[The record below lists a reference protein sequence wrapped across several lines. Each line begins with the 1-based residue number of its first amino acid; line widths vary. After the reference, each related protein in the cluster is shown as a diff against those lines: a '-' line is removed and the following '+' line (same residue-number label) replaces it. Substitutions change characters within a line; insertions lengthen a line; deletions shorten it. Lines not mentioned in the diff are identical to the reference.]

1 MTFTGANQNYVTFQ
15 LGEEQF
21 AIEVMK
27 VQEIL
32 EMVKITPVP
41 ETSAEMKGIINLRG
55 QVMPVV
61 DARLK
66 FGMPEKSYTSRTR
79 IIVINLAQ
87 EVQGLFI
94 GLIVDGVS
102 SVIELPEESILPPLQ
117 FNDFKEAA
125 YISGIAKIGQEFMMI
140 LEIGEV
146 LFSDGTLQSK
156 HAATEV

>member
-1 MTFTGANQNYVTFQ
+1 MTFIEENQSYVTFH
-15 LGEEQF
+15 LGEELF

-66 FGMPEKSYTSRTR
+66 FGMPEKAYTNRTR

-102 SVIELPEESILPPLQ
+102 SVIELPQDSIMPPLQ
-117 FNDFKEAA
+117 FNDLKKAA
-125 YISGIAKIGQEFMMI
+125 YVSGIAKIDQEFMMI

-146 LFSDGTLQSK
+146 LFSDETLQSK
-156 HAATEV
+156 HATTEV